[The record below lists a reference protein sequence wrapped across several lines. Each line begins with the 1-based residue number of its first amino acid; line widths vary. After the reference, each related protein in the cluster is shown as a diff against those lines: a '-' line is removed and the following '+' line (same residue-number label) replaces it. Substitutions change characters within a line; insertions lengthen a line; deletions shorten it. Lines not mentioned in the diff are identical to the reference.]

1 MKMEANDYRRYL
13 ERLIKEYNA
22 SIEHW
27 TKAKEEH
34 MDRNWADEFAEYCDG
49 RIDVLIIVINQLK
62 TLLEEEE

>member
-27 TKAKEEH
+27 TKAKEEN